1 VWLAASSAA
10 RRVVSSVASEAWW
23 ERRGIITMAHTMMI
37 IIITI
42 TITTIITNRGGQLEY
57 ELQRK
62 RVKLT
67 DDRSKLVEW
76 AGLILSD
83 KFRNDA
89 SCPTSSLKKSG
100 ALGEILAK
108 SEDR

>member
-1 VWLAASSAA
+1 
-10 RRVVSSVASEAWW
+10 
-23 ERRGIITMAHTMMI
+23 MAHTIMMI
-37 IIITI
+37 II
-42 TITTIITNRGGQLEY
+42 TITTIIINRGGQFEY

-67 DDRSKLVEW
+67 DDGSKIVEW

-89 SCPTSSLKKSG
+89 SRPTSRLKKSG

>member
-1 VWLAASSAA
+1 
-10 RRVVSSVASEAWW
+10 
-23 ERRGIITMAHTMMI
+23 MAHTIMI

-42 TITTIITNRGGQLEY
+42 TTIIINRGGQLEY

-67 DDRSKLVEW
+67 DDGSKLVEW

-89 SCPTSSLKKSG
+89 SCPTSSLKKIRRAWRDPSQERG
-100 ALGEILAK
+100 
-108 SEDR
+108 

>member
-1 VWLAASSAA
+1 
-10 RRVVSSVASEAWW
+10 
-23 ERRGIITMAHTMMI
+23 MAHTIMI

-42 TITTIITNRGGQLEY
+42 TITTIIINLRGQLAC

-67 DDRSKLVEW
+67 DDGSKIVEW

-89 SCPTSSLKKSG
+89 SRPTSRLKKSG

>member
-1 VWLAASSAA
+1 
-10 RRVVSSVASEAWW
+10 
-23 ERRGIITMAHTMMI
+23 MAHTIMI

-42 TITTIITNRGGQLEY
+42 TTIIINRRARLAC

-67 DDRSKLVEW
+67 DDGSKLLEW

-89 SCPTSSLKKSG
+89 SCPTSRLKKSG

>member
-1 VWLAASSAA
+1 VWLAA
-10 RRVVSSVASEAWW
+10 RRVVCRRW
-23 ERRGIITMAHTMMI
+23 ERCGIITMAHTIMLI
-37 IIITI
+37 A
-42 TITTIITNRGGQLEY
+42 ITTIIINSRGQLAC

-67 DDRSKLVEW
+67 GDGSKLVES

-89 SCPTSSLKKSG
+89 SCPTSRLKKSG
-100 ALGEILAK
+100 ALVEILAK
-108 SEDR
+108 SVDR

>member
-1 VWLAASSAA
+1 
-10 RRVVSSVASEAWW
+10 
-23 ERRGIITMAHTMMI
+23 
-37 IIITI
+37 
-42 TITTIITNRGGQLEY
+42 
-57 ELQRK
+57 
-62 RVKLT
+62 VKLT
-67 DDRSKLVEW
+67 DDGPKLVEW

-89 SCPTSSLKKSG
+89 SCPTSRLKKSG

>member
-1 VWLAASSAA
+1 VWLAA

-23 ERRGIITMAHTMMI
+23 ERRGIITMAHTIMI

-42 TITTIITNRGGQLEY
+42 TTIIINRGGQLEY

-67 DDRSKLVEW
+67 DDGPKLVEW
-76 AGLILSD
+76 RS
-83 KFRNDA
+83 
-89 SCPTSSLKKSG
+89 
-100 ALGEILAK
+100 
-108 SEDR
+108 